1 MLLIQSVLD
10 TEDLSRVRDI
20 LSGLPFR
27 DGRLSAGATA
37 RQVKANQQADADNP
51 KTAALADFVRKKLM
65 AQPLFA
71 NYARPAR
78 WSKLLFS
85 RYGAEDAYGL
95 HTDDA
100 LMRDEDGDAL
110 RTDLSFTLFLADPAS
125 YEGGALSLEGPEG
138 TRDIRLAAGDMV
150 VYRTGLIHQ
159 VTPVTQG
166 ERLACVGWVQSLIR
180 REDQREILFDLWQLQ
195 NAVPQGPARL
205 TAQKSIGNLLRMWSE
220 T

>member
-1 MLLIQSVLD
+1 
-10 TEDLSRVRDI
+10 SRVRHI
-20 LSGLPFR
+20 LADLPFR

-37 RQVKANQQADADNP
+37 RQVKANSQADADHP

-65 AQPLFA
+65 SQPLFA

-85 RYGAEDAYGL
+85 RYGPDNAYGL

-110 RTDLSFTLFLADPAS
+110 RTDLSFTLFLADPET

-159 VTPVTQG
+159 VTPVTKG

-205 TAQKSIGNLLRMWSE
+205 TAQKTIGNLLRMWSE